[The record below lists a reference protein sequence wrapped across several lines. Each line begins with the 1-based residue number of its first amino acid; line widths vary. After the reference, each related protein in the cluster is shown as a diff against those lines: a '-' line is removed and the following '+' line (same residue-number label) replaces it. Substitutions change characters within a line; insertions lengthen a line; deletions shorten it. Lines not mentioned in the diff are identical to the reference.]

1 MHSIYLTILG
11 LLLLFA
17 QTSSGLDSGS
27 LTRRDAA
34 SGPGFIHVP
43 VQKAAQKQNG
53 SPRTQ
58 RRATSMSSVIGLEN
72 MSLLYNINISMAG
85 QLTTVSLDTGSFELW
100 VDPNCSTAAR
110 FNISDTDG
118 GSDVDLL
125 HSSESCKSIGRYDPA
140 SSPTAKN
147 LQEKASLTY
156 ADNSTVD
163 INYYTDD
170 LGIGGLEISGQQFG
184 VAEDSKFLP
193 FGIMGMGPNPWYG
206 YDSTNLILDSM
217 ASQGLIASRAF
228 SLDLRNDYDADGSII
243 FGGLDVK
250 KFLGPL
256 QTLPFESPQMSE
268 GVYGDGSNKTKTTTY
283 GWV

>member
-1 MHSIYLTILG
+1 MHGIYLAISG
-11 LLLLFA
+11 LLLLSA
-17 QTSSGLDSGS
+17 QTSSGLDFGS

-43 VQKAAQKQNG
+43 VQKTAQKWNA

-58 RRATSMSSVIGLEN
+58 RRATSTSFVISLEHI
-72 MSLLYNINISMAG
+72 SLQYNINISIAG
-85 QLTTVSLDTGSFELW
+85 QLTTVILDTGSFELW
-100 VDPNCSTAAR
+100 VDPNCVTAAR
-110 FNISDTDG
+110 FNYSDTDG

-125 HSSESCKSIGRYDPA
+125 HSSEYCKSIGRYDPA
-140 SSPTAKN
+140 SSPTAKD
-147 LQEKASLTY
+147 LRESTSFTY

-163 INYYTDD
+163 INYYTDN

-184 VAEDSKFLP
+184 VAEDSKF
-193 FGIMGMGPNPWYG
+193 FTVGVMGMGPNPSYG

-228 SLDLRNDYDADGSII
+228 SLDLRNSYDADGSIT

-256 QTLPFESPQMSE
+256 QTLPLESPQMSE
-268 GVYGDGSNKTKTTTY
+268 GVYGGGSNKTKTTTY